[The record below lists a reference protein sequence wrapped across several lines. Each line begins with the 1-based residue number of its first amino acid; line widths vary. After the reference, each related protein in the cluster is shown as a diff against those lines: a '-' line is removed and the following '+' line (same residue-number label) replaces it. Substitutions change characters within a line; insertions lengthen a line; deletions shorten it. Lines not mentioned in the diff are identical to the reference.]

1 MIFNEINDNKS
12 EINIDDAIGFWGLTH
27 QDFSN
32 QLKELEGKDIQLN
45 IASYGGV
52 VSDAMAIYNSL
63 KSHSGRI
70 TANIYGDSASAA
82 TFIAM
87 AADEIRMA
95 DNVLFLV
102 HNVQGMAVGDTEE
115 MKKTIEIMDKM
126 NTNIVNVYKKKTG
139 LTASK
144 VKKFMNNEEWWT
156 AKEARDN
163 GFIDKIVEPSE
174 IVNREE
180 AMVNCVDEKLKQ
192 KLVNKLNNN
201 INQTTMAEEKKE
213 TSKVDALIEG
223 MSKIFTAKVDA
234 PEVIETVEEV
244 VEDSF
249 SKEDVDSI
257 VNSAKENA
265 TKLTEANEVIVNAKD
280 DEIAKL
286 KADLEKAT
294 NTATVVEGANDSPEA
309 EEKPVIVNA
318 FLEKTSARLI
328 NKFKIN

>member
-1 MIFNEINDNKS
+1 MIFNEVNQNKA
-12 EINIDDAIGFWGLTH
+12 EINIDDTIGFWGLTH

-32 QLKELEGKDIQLN
+32 QLNELDGKDIQLN

-52 VSDAMAIYNSL
+52 VTDAFAIYNSL
-63 KSHSGRI
+63 KSHTGRI

-87 AADEIRMA
+87 AADEINMA

-102 HNVQGMAVGDTEE
+102 HNVQGMAVGDTKE
-115 MKKTIEIMDKM
+115 MEKTIELMEKM
-126 NTNIVNVYKKKTG
+126 NANIVNVYKKKTG
-139 LTASK
+139 LTAAK

-156 AKEARDN
+156 AKEAKDN
-163 GFIDKIVEPSE
+163 GFIDKVVEPE
-174 IVNREE
+174 NIINREA
-180 AMVNCVDEKLKQ
+180 AMVNCVDERLKE

-201 INQTTMAEEKKE
+201 INQTTMAENEKE
-213 TSKVDALIEG
+213 VSKTDALIEK
-223 MSKIFTAKVDA
+223 MTNFFTK
-234 PEVIETVEEV
+234 EVEVTVTNEAEIV

-257 VNSAKENA
+257 MNAAKENA
-265 TKLTEANEVIVNAKD
+265 SSLTEANTVIVNAKD
-280 DEIAKL
+280 EEISKL

-294 NTATVVEGANDSPEA
+294 NTATVVDGAEVSPEA
-309 EEKPVIVNA
+309 NEKVVVENG
-318 FLEKTSARLI
+318 FLTKTAARFT

>member
-12 EINIDDAIGFWGLTH
+12 EINIDDTIGFWGLSH

-32 QLKELEGKDIQLN
+32 QLKELDGKDIQLN
-45 IASYGGV
+45 IASFGGV
-52 VSDAMAIYNSL
+52 VADAMAIYNSL

-115 MKKTIEIMDKM
+115 MKKTIEVMDKL
-126 NTNIVNVYKKKTG
+126 NNNIVNVYKKRTG

-144 VKKFMNNEEWWT
+144 IKKFMNNEEWWT
-156 AKEARDN
+156 AKEAKSN
-163 GFIDKIVEPSE
+163 GFIDKVVEPSE
-174 IVNREE
+174 IINREE
-180 AMVNCVDEKLKQ
+180 ALVNCADERLKE

-201 INQTTMAEEKKE
+201 KNQTTMAEEKKE

-223 MSKIFTAKVDA
+223 MTNFFIPKVDA
-234 PEVIETVEEV
+234 PEVTNEAEEV

-265 TKLTEANEVIVNAKD
+265 SSLIEANEKIVNAKD
-280 DEIAKL
+280 EEIAKL
-286 KADLEKAT
+286 QAELEKAT
-294 NTATVVEGANDSPEA
+294 NTATKVEGANDSPDA
-309 EEKPVIVNA
+309 EEKPVVVNA
-318 FLEKTSARLI
+318 FLEKTSTRLI
-328 NKFKIN
+328 NKFKID

>member
-1 MIFNEINDNKS
+1 MIFNEVNKS
-12 EINIDDAIGFWGLTH
+12 KAEINIDDTIGFWGLTH

-32 QLKELEGKDIQLN
+32 QLNELKGKDIQLN
-45 IASYGGV
+45 IASFGGV
-52 VSDAMAIYNSL
+52 VTDAFAIYNSL

-95 DNVLFLV
+95 ENVLFLV
-102 HNVQGMAVGDTEE
+102 HNVQGMAVGDTKE
-115 MKKTIEIMDKM
+115 MEKTIELMEKM
-126 NTNIVNVYKKKTG
+126 NNNIVNVYRKKTG

-156 AKEARDN
+156 AKEAKEN
-163 GFIDKIVEPSE
+163 GFIDKIVEPE
-174 IVNREE
+174 NIINREE
-180 AMVNCVDEKLKQ
+180 AMVNCVDDRLKQ

-201 INQTTMAEEKKE
+201 INQTAMAEEKKDA
-213 TSKVDALIEG
+213 SKVEALIEG
-223 MSKIFTAKVDA
+223 MTNFFSNKVETT
-234 PEVIETVEEV
+234 EVTNEVVEV

-257 VNSAKENA
+257 VNAAKENA
-265 TKLTEANEVIVNAKD
+265 KSLTEANDVIVNAQLA
-280 DEIAKL
+280 EISKL

-294 NTATVVEGANDSPEA
+294 NTATVVEGVQDSPDG
-309 EEKPVIVNA
+309 EKKEVVVNA
-318 FLEKTSARLI
+318 FLAKTESRLM
-328 NKFKIN
+328 NKYKIN